1 MPVQESRLRRIGH
14 MAGRVAFFASIG
26 VLLAFGLYLGCD
38 RFVLSRHGHGGPA
51 SRTIYG
57 VTADL
62 REG

>member
-1 MPVQESRLRRIGH
+1 M
-14 MAGRVAFFASIG
+14 GRVVRMVGRGAFIASIR

-57 VTADL
+57 VTVDL